1 MEEFWLNPGVLFLFF
16 LLGLFL
22 AGFIKGFLEAVGAIE
37 SSTTKKER
45 EESERQRRIDALYG
59 RARPDDEL
67 RKR

>member
-22 AGFIKGFLEAVGAIE
+22 AGFIRGFLEAVGAIE
-37 SSTTKKER
+37 SRVAKKDK
-45 EESERQRRIDALYG
+45 EENERQRRIDALYG
-59 RARPDDEL
+59 RAQPDDEL

>member
-16 LLGLFL
+16 LFGLFL
-22 AGFIKGFLEAVGAIE
+22 AGFIKGFLEAIGAIE
-37 SSTTKKER
+37 SPKTGKER

-59 RARPDDEL
+59 RSKPDDEL